1 MIILVWSRK
10 VFAIGLMQVIDCYH
24 FVLNEGGIFLGL
36 T

>member
-1 MIILVWSRK
+1 MIILVWSRN
-10 VFAIGLMQVIDCYH
+10 VFAIGLMQVIDFYR